1 MTVTVLRV
9 TDPTDCYAIRY
20 TVFVEEQS
28 VPVDLER
35 DELDAGAIHFLAT
48 DDNNTP
54 VGAARIVIKDGT
66 GKIGRVCVL
75 KQARGI
81 GLGAVL
87 IREALATLRD
97 TPDITRA
104 ALGAQIDA
112 LGFYEKLG
120 FTAYGD
126 VFDDAGID
134 HRMMELR
141 FDT

>member
-1 MTVTVLRV
+1 MIVAVKRV
-9 TDPTDCYAIRY
+9 SDPTECFALRY
-20 TVFVEEQS
+20 TVFVEEQN
-28 VPVDLER
+28 VPVSLER
-35 DELDAGAIHFLAT
+35 DALDAGAIHLLET
-48 DDNNTP
+48 VDGVP
-54 VGAARIVIKDGT
+54 MGAARIVLNGET

-75 KQARGI
+75 QPARGT
-81 GLGAVL
+81 GLGAAL
-87 IREALATLRD
+87 MREALTVLRD
-97 TPDITRA
+97 MPDITRA
-104 ALGAQIDA
+104 ALGAQLDA

>member
-1 MTVTVLRV
+1 MTVTVSKV
-9 TDPTDCYAIRY
+9 ADPTECYAIRY
-20 TVFVEEQS
+20 TVFVQEQS
-28 VPVDLER
+28 VPVELER
-35 DELDAGAIHFLAT
+35 DELDATAIHLLAT
-48 DDNNTP
+48 DNGTP
-54 VGAARIVIKDGT
+54 VGAARIVVKGDT

-75 KQARGI
+75 KQARGT
-81 GLGAVL
+81 GLGAAL
-87 IREALATLRD
+87 IRETLGVLRD
-97 TPDITRA
+97 MPGITRA

-120 FTAYGD
+120 FTAYGE

>member
-9 TDPTDCYAIRY
+9 ADPTDCYAVRY
-20 TVFVEEQS
+20 DVFVQEQK
-28 VPVDLER
+28 VPVELER
-35 DELDAGAIHFLAT
+35 DELDATAIHLLAK
-48 DDNNTP
+48 DNGSP
-54 VGAARIVIKDGT
+54 VGAARIVINGDT

-75 KQARGI
+75 RDRRHNGI
-81 GLGAVL
+81 GSTLMCETL
-87 IREALATLRD
+87 EILRD
-97 TPDITRA
+97 MPCITRA

-120 FTAYGD
+120 FTAYGE

-141 FDT
+141 LDS

>member
-1 MTVTVLRV
+1 MTVTVSKV
-9 TDPTDCYAIRY
+9 ANPTDCYAIRY
-20 TVFVEEQS
+20 TVFVEEQN
-28 VPVDLER
+28 VPVELER
-35 DELDAGAIHFLAT
+35 DELDATAIHLLAT
-48 DDNNTP
+48 DNGSP
-54 VGAARIVIKDGT
+54 VGAARIVVKGDT

-75 KQARGI
+75 RELRGSGI
-81 GLGAVL
+81 GAALMRETLGV
-87 IREALATLRD
+87 LRD
-97 TPDITRA
+97 TPGINRA

-120 FTAYGD
+120 FAAYGD

>member
-1 MTVTVLRV
+1 MTVTVSRV
-9 TDPTDCYAIRY
+9 ADPTDCYAVRY
-20 TVFVEEQS
+20 DVFVQEQK
-28 VPVDLER
+28 VPVELER
-35 DELDAGAIHFLAT
+35 DELDATAIHLLAT
-48 DDNNTP
+48 DNGSP
-54 VGAARIVIKDGT
+54 VGAARIVINGDT

-75 KQARGI
+75 RDRRHNGI
-81 GLGAVL
+81 GSTLMCETL
-87 IREALATLRD
+87 EILRD
-97 TPDITRA
+97 MPGIARA

-120 FTAYGD
+120 FTAYGA

>member
-1 MTVTVLRV
+1 MILKVSRV
-9 TDPTDCYAIRY
+9 SDPTDCYAIRY
-20 TVFVEEQS
+20 TVFVQEQS
-28 VPVDLER
+28 VPVELER
-35 DELDAGAIHFLAT
+35 DELDTTAIHLLAS
-48 DDNNTP
+48 DQGAP
-54 VGAARIVIKDGT
+54 VGAARIVINGDT

-75 KQARGI
+75 TQARGT
-81 GLGAVL
+81 GLGAAL
-87 IREALATLRD
+87 IRKALAILRD
-97 TPDITRA
+97 TPGITRA

-141 FDT
+141 LDT

>member
-1 MTVTVLRV
+1 MTVTIARV
-9 TDPTDCYAIRY
+9 TDPTDCYAVRHI
-20 TVFVEEQS
+20 VFVGEQN

-35 DELDAGAIHFLAT
+35 DALDATAIHLLAT
-48 DDNNTP
+48 VAGQP
-54 VGAARIVIKDGT
+54 VGAARIVVKGDT

-75 KQARGI
+75 REQRGT
-81 GLGAVL
+81 GLGAAL
-87 IREALATLRD
+87 IREALEILRD
-97 TPDITRA
+97 TPGVTRA

-134 HRMMELR
+134 HRMMER
-141 FDT
+141 PVTR

>member
-1 MTVTVLRV
+1 MTLTVSRV
-9 TDPTDCYAIRY
+9 SDPTDCYAIRY
-20 TVFVEEQS
+20 EVFVLEQN
-28 VPVDLER
+28 VPLELER
-35 DELDAGAIHFLAT
+35 DELDATAIHLLAT
-48 DDNNTP
+48 DNGTP
-54 VGAARIVIKDGT
+54 VGAARIVVKGDT

-75 KQARGI
+75 HELRDNGI
-81 GLGAVL
+81 GSALM
-87 IREALATLRD
+87 REALAILRD
-97 TPDITRA
+97 TPGITRA

-141 FDT
+141 LDT

>member
-1 MTVTVLRV
+1 MTVTIARV
-9 TDPTDCYAIRY
+9 TDPTDCYAVRH
-20 TVFVEEQS
+20 TVFVGEQN

-35 DELDAGAIHFLAT
+35 DALDATAIHLLAT
-48 DDNNTP
+48 VAGQP
-54 VGAARIVIKDGT
+54 VGAARIVVKGDT

-75 KQARGI
+75 RAQRGT
-81 GLGAVL
+81 GLGAAL
-87 IREALATLRD
+87 IREALTILQD
-97 TPDITRA
+97 TPGVTRA

-134 HRMMELR
+134 HRMMER
-141 FDT
+141 PVTR